1 LILSKVSWHSLFH
14 TPGFFFQ
21 RSCYFSFKGVG
32 SNVIQ
37 MTQEPSY
44 FLFYLWGSTLIPW
57 LLTTNPSSFLDCAP
71 NEHFTWF
78 YFNRY
83 LLNLSNNFFKFW
95 QWSSLYL
102 DLAIIL
108 SIYTLIFF
116 YSSYCGTEL
125 PLPFY
130 KWPQCLSI
138 QMASPYNKR
147 FLMK

>member
-1 LILSKVSWHSLFH
+1 MAWIAF
-14 TPGFFFQ
+14 T
-21 RSCYFSFKGVG
+21 
-32 SNVIQ
+32 
-37 MTQEPSY
+37 
-44 FLFYLWGSTLIPW
+44 LWGSTLIPW

-116 YSSYCGTEL
+116 IHHIVEQSYHCPFISDPNVYQFKWHHLITKGSSWSNKG
-125 PLPFY
+125 
-130 KWPQCLSI
+130 CLFFFFFI
-138 QMASPYNKR
+138 FIGHFDLIVPKETIHERIY
-147 FLMK
+147 